1 MNTAHKKI
9 FEKKNK
15 GAAMIIAVLLF
26 LFASMVVIFG
36 IASPIIKQASMSKNM
51 NSSNEAY
58 YLAEG
63 AMEDVV
69 YRVKFNKQVASQE
82 VLSLNNLYATTT
94 VVTTATGRQ
103 VTSLSSKDNLNRKV
117 KTDILLGTGISFHY
131 GVQSGQGGFVLQNSS
146 SITGN
151 VFSVGSIIGSG
162 NYVYGDVISAGPS
175 GLVDGIHAT
184 GTVYA
189 HSIKK
194 TTSSPT
200 IVDKDAYYVVKD
212 VGVVVNGTSH
222 PGSSDQPVYP
232 LPISDEQIA
241 EWESDALAGGVMT
254 SGECDSYNAGSN
266 TCTITTSRNI
276 GPKKI
281 PFNVLV
287 KSSSGVLT
295 VDGPLWVV
303 GNFTTQTGPTIR
315 MNPSLGSSNVALIA
329 DNPSNTTGSSIITV
343 GQSTIFQGSGA
354 PGSFV
359 FLISQNNSSEMGGS
373 VDAVAMNQGA
383 SALVAYASHG
393 QITLSQSVSVKEV
406 TAYKIILTQSANVTY
421 DTGLPNTLFESGP
434 SGGYDVTFWGEVQ

>member
-1 MNTAHKKI
+1 MTTYNKQSYI
-9 FEKKNK
+9 NKNR

-36 IASPIIKQASMSKNM
+36 IAGPILKQASISKN
-51 NSSNEAY
+51 SNASMQSY
-58 YLAEG
+58 YLAE
-63 AMEDVV
+63 ASMEDVI
-69 YRVKFNKQVASQE
+69 YRIKFSKQINAQE

-94 VVTTATGRQ
+94 ITTTATGKQ
-103 VTSLSSKDNLNRKV
+103 VVSTASKNNLNRKIRA
-117 KTDILLGTGISFHY
+117 DILLGTGISFHY
-131 GVQSGQGGFVLQNSS
+131 GVQSGQGGFVLENSS

-151 VFSVGSIIGSG
+151 VFSVGSITGSG
-162 NYVYGDVISAGPS
+162 NYIYGDVISAGSS

-189 HSIKK
+189 HNIKK

-200 IVDKDAYYVVKD
+200 SVDKDAYYVVKD
-212 VGVVVNGTSH
+212 AGVVVTGTSH
-222 PGSSDQPVYP
+222 PGSADQPVYP

-241 EWESDALAGGVMT
+241 DWESDALAGGIMT
-254 SGECDSYNAGSN
+254 SGECDSYSAASN
-266 TCTITTSRNI
+266 TCTISTNKTI

-281 PFNVLV
+281 PFNLLV
-287 KSSSGVLT
+287 KSSGGIMT
-295 VDGPLWVV
+295 VAGPLWVT
-303 GNFTTQTGPTIR
+303 GNVTTQTGPTIR
-315 MNPSLGSSNVALIA
+315 MDPSLGSSNVAVIA
-329 DNPSNTTGSSIITV
+329 DNPSNTTGSGIISV
-343 GQSTIFQGSGA
+343 GQSTVFQGSGA

-373 VDAVAMNQGA
+373 VDAVSMNQGA

-434 SGGYDVTFWGEVQ
+434 SGGYDVTYWGEIQ